1 MGTKLVEKVEEWC
14 RNKGAEYIYMATDRT
29 NTASL
34 NLFTFKFSY
43 VKFRSLSILVRPVHA
58 HRLPLSEATIIPLP
72 PSIAVPLYTRVFAS
86 VEFFPNEDIAAIL
99 SSPFTL
105 GTFLAVPRRSGKQT
119 SSGFAMMSVWNSKD
133 VFRIQV
139 KGISM
144 VHRKVLGL
152 VRAADERF
160 PWLRIPSVPDLSTK
174 FGVYFM
180 YGLYMEGK
188 VGARLMTSL
197 CNFAHNMARED
208 DGCAAVVTEVGRM
221 DPMKSAVSHWKSMS
235 FDEDV
240 WCVKWLG
247 DKTPNPSVLHHLDW
261 IKSQPSNDV
270 IFVDPRDF

>member
-1 MGTKLVEKVEEWC
+1 MEKAEEWC
-14 RNKGAEYIYMATDRT
+14 RNKGAEYVYMATDRT

-34 NLFTFKFSY
+34 NLFTFRLSY

-58 HRLPLSEATIIPLP
+58 HRLPLGEATIIPLSP
-72 PSIAVPLYTRVFAS
+72 PIAARLYRRVFAS
-86 VEFFPNEDIAAIL
+86 SEFFPHHDIATIL
-99 SSPFTL
+99 SSPLTL
-105 GTFLAVPRRSGKQT
+105 GTFLAVPRRSSKQT
-119 SSGFAMMSVWNSKD
+119 GSSFAVMSIWNSKD

-139 KGISM
+139 KGKSTMI
-144 VHRKVLGL
+144 RKVLGL

-188 VGARLMTSL
+188 VGENLLTSL
-197 CNFAHNMARED
+197 CKLAHNMAIED

-221 DPMKSAVSHWKSMS
+221 DPTRSAVPHWRSMS

-247 DKTPNPSVLHHLDW
+247 KRTPPSVQRHHDW
-261 IKSQPSNDV
+261 MESQPSNDV